1 DLYELEKS
9 SRATVRCPCF
19 SVASWISW
27 LRTPVCSRHTE
38 NPSIAPFWIEVSMYP
53 FWHIYALIL
62 LASTEK
68 KILPSTLSREMVR
81 NWLICVDPRSFGT
94 KHPSALRQLVGTV
107 PLDQITRI
115 SFHSLRRSL
124 GHLLYTL

>member
-1 DLYELEKS
+1 DPYALAKS
-9 SRATVRCPCF
+9 SQATVRFPFF
-19 SVASWISW
+19 SFPSWISW
-27 LRTPVCSRHTE
+27 LRTPVCSKHLE

-53 FWHIYALIL
+53 FWVIYALIL

-68 KILPSTLSREMVR
+68 KILSSTLSREMVR
-81 NWLICVDPRSFGT
+81 NWLICVDPCSFGT
-94 KHPSALRQLVGTV
+94 KQPSALRQPAGTA

-115 SFHSLRRSL
+115 SFHTLRRSL